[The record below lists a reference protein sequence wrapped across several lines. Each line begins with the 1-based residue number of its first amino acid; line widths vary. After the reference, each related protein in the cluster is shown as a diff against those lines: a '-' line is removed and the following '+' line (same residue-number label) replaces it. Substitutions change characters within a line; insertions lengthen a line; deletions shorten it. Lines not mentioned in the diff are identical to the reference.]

1 MMIRFLGCL
10 FISCALTA
18 CAGTKSSA
26 PPSTYVVFF
35 APNSAEL
42 PAEAKPAL
50 DRAAAAVKQTR
61 PAHVAIAAGVARA
74 GALPLAEPRYLAVRK
89 ALTDRGV
96 AEAIIARASLPDT
109 AVPVEAAG
117 AQRVE
122 IILDGR

>member
-1 MMIRFLGCL
+1 MIRFLGCL
-10 FISCALTA
+10 AISFALAA
-18 CAGTKSSA
+18 CATTKA

-35 APNSAEL
+35 PPNSAEL

-50 DRAAAAVKQTR
+50 DQAAAAVKKTR

-89 ALTDRGV
+89 ALADRGV
-96 AEAIIARASLPDT
+96 SERLIARASLPDT
-109 AVPVEAAG
+109 AAPVDATG

>member
-1 MMIRFLGCL
+1 MIRFLGCVL
-10 FISCALTA
+10 ICTVIAA
-18 CAGTKSSA
+18 CASTRSSA
-26 PPSTYVVFF
+26 PSTYVVFF

-61 PAHVAIAAGVARA
+61 PTHVAIAAGVARA

-89 ALTDRGV
+89 ALAERGV
-96 AEAIIARASLPDT
+96 SEGIIARASLPDT
-109 AVPVEAAG
+109 AAPVEAAG

-122 IILDGR
+122 IILDSK